1 MNHHRLPSP
10 MQFLRYALAP
20 LLLAALA
27 FALVA
32 CGGGG
37 YLPSPVSVTDKRPLG
52 TEFTSRRAA
61 SYSPFRTSRSEPD
74 LENEVITAEN
84 VLQDL
89 RLVEASGIGLIR
101 LFSSRSFG
109 ETVLSTIRSNN
120 LDLKVMLGSYVT
132 REDEAGNQRE
142 LAAQIDLANRY
153 SDIVLAVS
161 VGNEAMVDFSFLQIP
176 PPQMARYIS
185 QVRAA
190 VRQPVTTNDNW
201 YFWAGAPRVIT
212 DVIDF
217 AAVHSYPLLDTFYDP
232 TLWDWRFGEVPPA
245 QRAAAMMDGAIRE
258 AKRQVGQVRNYFDR
272 IGLTELPIIIGEIG
286 WTAVD
291 YDGDPVLNFRASA
304 VNQKMFYDRLMA
316 WEDENPVNRGPVKI
330 IFFQSFDEQWK
341 GGDDGWGLF
350 TRERTVRC
358 VMQGADKPNSA
369 SYPYDRSQSC
379 DEADAL
385 YFVPAEI
392 TPPLAGDISRYALL
406 SDAPAVAG
414 ELRPT
419 DQRFDAFGNPLGGV
433 TADAPLVFNDAAP
446 GDGTQ
451 AVRITPRPAG
461 YGWGLLLHPSD
472 PSVSVN
478 LSGFSGGA
486 ITFWLKT
493 DNYPG
498 KLEIGIFGDTPDR
511 IGAQAFLT
519 IENGQYGYC
528 TTNQWCQVSIPVAA
542 FVAANPAIDLRLINA
557 GFVISDRF
565 EFTGKPQGTTG
576 LPPIL
581 VDGIVWVR

>member
-1 MNHHRLPSP
+1 

-61 SYSPFRTSRSEPD
+61 SYSPFRTSRSEAD
-74 LENEVITAEN
+74 LENEVITPAN

-101 LFSSRSFG
+101 LFSSSGFG

-201 YFWAGAPRVIT
+201 YFWAGAPKVIT

-232 TLWDWRFGEVPPA
+232 TLWDWRFGEVPPS

-258 AKRQVGQVRNYFDR
+258 ARRQVGQVRNYFDR
-272 IGLTELPIIIGEIG
+272 IGLTDLPIVVGEIG

-304 VNQKMFYDRLMA
+304 INQKMFYDRLMA
-316 WEDENPVNRGPVKI
+316 WEDENPVNRGPEKI
-330 IFFQSFDEQWK
+330 IFFQSFDERWK

-379 DEADAL
+379 NEADAL
-385 YFVPAEI
+385 YFIPAEI
-392 TPPLAGDISRYALL
+392 TPPLSDDISRYALL

-433 TADAPLVFNDAAP
+433 TADAPLVFGDAGP

-486 ITFWLKT
+486 ISFWLKT
-493 DNYPG
+493 NNYPG
-498 KLEIGIFGDTPDR
+498 KLEIGIFTDTVDR
-511 IGAQAFLT
+511 TGAQAFLT
-519 IENGQYGYC
+519 IESGQYGYC
-528 TTNQWCQVSIPVAA
+528 NTNQWCQVSIPVAA
-542 FVAANPAIDLRLINA
+542 FLAANPAIDLRLVNA